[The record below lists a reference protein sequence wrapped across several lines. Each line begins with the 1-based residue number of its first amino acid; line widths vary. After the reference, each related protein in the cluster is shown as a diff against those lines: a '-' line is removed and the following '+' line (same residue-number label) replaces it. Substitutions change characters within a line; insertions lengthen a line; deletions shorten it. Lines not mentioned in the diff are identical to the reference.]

1 MDDALDILECWSVN
15 QYNTYISN
23 QPSKKDQLPKRF

>member
-15 QYNTYISN
+15 RYNKYIAN
-23 QPSKKDQLPKRF
+23 QPDKNKLPKRF